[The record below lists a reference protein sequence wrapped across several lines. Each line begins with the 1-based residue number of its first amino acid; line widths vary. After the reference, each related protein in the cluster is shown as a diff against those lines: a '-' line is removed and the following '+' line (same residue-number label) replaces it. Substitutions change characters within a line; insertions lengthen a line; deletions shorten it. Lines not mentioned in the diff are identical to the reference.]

1 MFVTEAYNESI
12 LLQDNTKMFHFLD
25 LWNSTVSLLFAQR
38 ERERDHQIMQQK
50 IRERERDHQIMQQKI
65 RDGIFMG
72 NVIQPSS

>member
-38 ERERDHQIMQQK
+38 ERER
-50 IRERERDHQIMQQKI
+50 ERER
-65 RDGIFMG
+65 
-72 NVIQPSS
+72 SSNNATKDSGQYFHGQCDTTLKLVL